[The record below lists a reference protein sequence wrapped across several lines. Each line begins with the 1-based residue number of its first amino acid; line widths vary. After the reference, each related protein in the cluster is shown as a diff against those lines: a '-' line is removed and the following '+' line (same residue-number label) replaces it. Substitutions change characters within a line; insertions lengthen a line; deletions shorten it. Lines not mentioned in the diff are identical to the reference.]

1 MLQNGCEYCGTH
13 FEMKDLFPKVTS
25 YYFIEEIGGTE
36 NELKGSIKK
45 FVLPCILISIVYL
58 TGFYYFKN
66 PDMAG
71 DLLCYCRCVYG

>member
-66 PDMAG
+66 SDMAG